1 MLQVLSPFPLY
12 PRKARSGT
20 LCPVPFPPCNKDAQT
35 KEHGKVHLPRMSSLP
50 LFLGQNYDGILIQ
63 GHKEMGLEQA
73 SLRVRCMS
81 STGTARAWSTH
92 TPKTHMRSQP
102 QDISPNREIHTAE
115 STAQC
120 RKAVDKLTQH
130 WRSID
135 MNLTDCLFW
144 GRIYSQ
150 TTQEYYFHRKGVAL
164 YGGNFYAPGQE
175 SKFRCKSFVLT
186 SSECK
191 FLGTIQP

>member
-1 MLQVLSPFPLY
+1 
-12 PRKARSGT
+12 
-20 LCPVPFPPCNKDAQT
+20 
-35 KEHGKVHLPRMSSLP
+35 
-50 LFLGQNYDGILIQ
+50 
-63 GHKEMGLEQA
+63 
-73 SLRVRCMS
+73 
-81 STGTARAWSTH
+81 
-92 TPKTHMRSQP
+92 
-102 QDISPNREIHTAE
+102 
-115 STAQC
+115 
-120 RKAVDKLTQH
+120 
-130 WRSID
+130 

-191 FLGTIQP
+191 FLGTIQPQAMQATQSRGKMLPKPEPLPYFSF